1 MGKNEKGKI
10 ITNYK
15 QRVRNSNKSLK
26 TRSSEKNSI
35 TIVNRTNR
43 WVNPLDELGP
53 SQMAVC
59 RSNVQKMKL
68 PICQKLHQAK
78 RHSIAREIALKKVGS

>member
-35 TIVNRTNR
+35 TIVNRTN
-43 WVNPLDELGP
+43 
-53 SQMAVC
+53 
-59 RSNVQKMKL
+59 K
-68 PICQKLHQAK
+68 
-78 RHSIAREIALKKVGS
+78 